1 VKRDERSTQGRVISE
16 CVIGTAEL
24 TNLDDFFPSLNC
36 FVFPGREKYPEQKYT
51 GNMEQT
57 AGIPP

>member
-1 VKRDERSTQGRVISE
+1 MGRVISE

-36 FVFPGREKYPEQKYT
+36 FVFPGEKNIRNKNT
-51 GNMEQT
+51 R
-57 AGIPP
+57 GIWNKQQEFLHEGYR

>member
-1 VKRDERSTQGRVISE
+1 MGRVISE